1 MTNSAPKIGAVF
13 YEKNKVTEKIVV
25 QSTILW
31 YNKITDRSER
41 LVVRR

>member
-25 QSTILW
+25 QSTFYGII
-31 YNKITDRSER
+31 K
-41 LVVRR
+41 